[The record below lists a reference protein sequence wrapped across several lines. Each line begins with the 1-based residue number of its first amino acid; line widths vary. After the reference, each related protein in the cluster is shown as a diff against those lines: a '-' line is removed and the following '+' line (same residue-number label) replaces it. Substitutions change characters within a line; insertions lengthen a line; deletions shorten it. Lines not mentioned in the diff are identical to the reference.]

1 MFTGVLTGYS
11 QGTHRVLT
19 GYSPG
24 THRVLAGVLKVG
36 YAPPGC
42 APTPAAGKLALYV
55 GAGGIAPHRVLP
67 VVLDVGTN
75 NEALLKVR
83 ERGREGV
90 STHGVLTHSRGSQ
103 GRVLTGSRRVR

>member
-1 MFTGVLTGYS
+1 VLTGVLTGYS
-11 QGTHRVLT
+11 RGTHGGTHGVLT
-19 GYSPG
+19 GYSRG
-24 THRVLAGVLKVG
+24 AHGVLLGVLTR
-36 YAPPGC
+36 C
-42 APTPAAGKLALYV
+42 ARAGKLALYV

-90 STHGVLTHSRGSQ
+90 STHRVLTHSRGAQ

>member
-1 MFTGVLTGYS
+1 
-11 QGTHRVLT
+11 
-19 GYSPG
+19 
-24 THRVLAGVLKVG
+24 
-36 YAPPGC
+36 
-42 APTPAAGKLALYV
+42 
-55 GAGGIAPHRVLP
+55 VLP

-90 STHGVLTHSRGSQ
+90 STHRVLTHSRVAQ